1 MADEL
6 QDSDS
11 WQRARRP
18 SQKRSREQSILN
30 ACKELISSI
39 HPSDLNTS
47 MIAKEAEISPSG
59 LYRYY
64 PTKESILFA
73 LYCQDLE
80 NFSLRIRKTSKKIE
94 TKFEFAQHYCECLFE
109 EPRLSLLMSI
119 LGSTIERE
127 IPVEFLIEFKVKS
140 FSSYDEI
147 ADFGLHHGA
156 VQSKQDGIEMI
167 WDINFYVM
175 GLYPIA
181 HGSENVNEAMKDER
195 LGHYTLNFEEKVR
208 DYVRRLTLSD

>member
-6 QDSDS
+6 QGSDS

-18 SQKRSREQSILN
+18 NQKRSREQSILN

-156 VQSKQDGIEMI
+156 VQSKQEGIEMI

>member
-6 QDSDS
+6 GDSDS

-18 SQKRSREQSILN
+18 NQKRSREKSILK
-30 ACKELISSI
+30 ACKKLISSI
-39 HPSDLNTS
+39 HPSDINTS
-47 MIAKEAEISPSG
+47 MIAKAAEISPSG
-59 LYRYY
+59 LYRYF

-73 LYCQDLE
+73 LYCEELE
-80 NFSLRIRKTSKKIE
+80 NFSRRIRKTNIEIE

-109 EPRLSLLMSI
+109 EPRLLLLMSI

-127 IPVEFLIEFKVKS
+127 IPIDFLIEFKIKS

-147 ADFGLHHGA
+147 AEFGLHNGA
-156 VQSKQDGIEMI
+156 VLNKHEGIEMI
-167 WDINFYVM
+167 WDINFYVI

-181 HGSENVNEAMKDER
+181 NGSENVKEAMKDKR
-195 LGHYTLNFEEKVR
+195 LSTHSLIFEEKVR
-208 DYVRRLTLSD
+208 DYIVRLTS

>member
-6 QDSDS
+6 QGSDS

-80 NFSLRIRKTSKKIE
+80 NFSLRIRKTSKIIE

-127 IPVEFLIEFKVKS
+127 IPVDFLIEFKVKS

-156 VQSKQDGIEMI
+156 VQNKQEGIEMI

>member
-1 MADEL
+1 MADGL
-6 QDSDS
+6 QGSDS

-127 IPVEFLIEFKVKS
+127 IPVDFLIEFKVKS

-156 VQSKQDGIEMI
+156 VQSKQEGIEMI

>member
-1 MADEL
+1 
-6 QDSDS
+6 
-11 WQRARRP
+11 
-18 SQKRSREQSILN
+18 
-30 ACKELISSI
+30 
-39 HPSDLNTS
+39 

-73 LYCQDLE
+73 LYCQDLK

-156 VQSKQDGIEMI
+156 VQSKQEGIEMI

>member
-1 MADEL
+1 
-6 QDSDS
+6 
-11 WQRARRP
+11 
-18 SQKRSREQSILN
+18 
-30 ACKELISSI
+30 
-39 HPSDLNTS
+39 

-109 EPRLSLLMSI
+109 EPGLSLLMSI

-127 IPVEFLIEFKVKS
+127 IPVDFLIEFKVKS

-156 VQSKQDGIEMI
+156 VQSKQEGIEMI

>member
-6 QDSDS
+6 GDSDS

-18 SQKRSREQSILN
+18 NQKRSREKSILK
-30 ACKELISSI
+30 ACKKLISSI

-109 EPRLSLLMSI
+109 EPGLSLLMSI

-127 IPVEFLIEFKVKS
+127 IPVDFLIEFKVKS

-147 ADFGLHHGA
+147 ADFGIHHGA
-156 VQSKQDGIEMI
+156 VQSKQEGIEMI